1 MIILT
6 LQDLGTSYLDITM
19 LIIHVPIIQN
29 FTQHSPYFFLSY
41 GSHRTHKTHLL
52 IFIKHPKFIK
62 SSHPNIIHTLVKHGT
77 LLGAL
82 WSLNIFLFSCL
93 DCAILFLTRTD
104 AHFDII
110 VHGTQTCEK
119 QVLSR

>member
-1 MIILT
+1 
-6 LQDLGTSYLDITM
+6 M

-29 FTQHSPYFFLSY
+29 FTQHSPYFILSY

-62 SSHPNIIHTLVKHGT
+62 SSHPKIIHTWVKHGA
-77 LLGAL
+77 LLGAF

-93 DCAILFLTRTD
+93 DCAIFWTPNELVGSLWMKHVKRSKYGKKSV
-104 AHFDII
+104 AWMQ
-110 VHGTQTCEK
+110 GK
-119 QVLSR
+119 